1 MWASRLAILSIMIFL
16 TLIGQGFTDEGQII
30 AQFPIDGSESIVDKS
45 LAGFDDQISSDGKG
59 SIKVETDKPVV
70 VRLFTV
76 GGLDVDDARLI
87 YRAKVK
93 TKDFKGV
100 AYLEMWLT
108 FKDKSTYFSR
118 GLDNSISDD
127 KDWETLQ
134 TPFFLKKGQ
143 NPESALL
150 SIAVIGEG
158 NAWIDNIELLK
169 APLE

>member
-1 MWASRLAILSIMIFL
+1 MWVYRTMIWSVMICLVFS
-16 TLIGQGFTDEGQII
+16 TQVFADDGKIIGK
-30 AQFPIDGSESIVDKS
+30 FPIDGSQSIVDKS
-45 LAGFDDQISSDGKG
+45 LASFDKQMSSDGNG
-59 SIKVETDKPVV
+59 SIKIETDKPIV
-70 VRLFTV
+70 VRLFTI
-76 GGLDVDDARLI
+76 GGLDVEDAKLI

-100 AYLEMWLT
+100 VYLEMWLT

-118 GLDNSISDD
+118 GLDNSISDES
-127 KDWETLQ
+127 DWETLQ

-158 NAWIDNIELLK
+158 VAWIDNIELLK